1 MYLFARRAR
10 LANGHLRESAAWA
23 VAITEK
29 VNQITELNVGLWTS
43 VFSPGLGELVWATF
57 VTDLAILETA
67 EAKLMVDDGYV
78 ALADQGA
85 AFSSV
90 EGADDTLSQ
99 LVHGDIDPN
108 RQIQYVAVIETTV
121 AAGKLGRGME
131 LGVEIAQRATQ
142 VTGIPTAFLAD
153 TTGTYGAV
161 RWITGY
167 ETVNQLQT
175 AEQAISGDVKFTQF
189 VDKEV
194 GSVYL
199 SGPAVTTQRIARRIA

>member
-1 MYLFARRAR
+1 MYLFSRRAR
-10 LANGHLRESAAWA
+10 LANGHLRDSTAWA
-23 VAITEK
+23 IAITEK

-78 ALADQGA
+78 ALVDKGA
-85 AFSSV
+85 AFSTT
-90 EGADDTLSQ
+90 EGADDTLSL

-108 RQIQYVAVIETTV
+108 REIRYVAVIETTV
-121 AAGKLGRGME
+121 ASGKVGRGME
-131 LGVEIAQRATQ
+131 LGVEIAQRAQQ

-153 TTGTYGAV
+153 TTGNYGGV

-167 ETVNQLQT
+167 ETIEQLQA
-175 AEQAISGDVKFTQF
+175 AEQAISGDVKFTEF

-194 GSVYL
+194 AGVYL
-199 SGPAVTTQRIARRIA
+199 AGPSVTTQRIARRIV

>member
-10 LANGHLRESAAWA
+10 LANGQLRDSAAWA

-85 AFSSV
+85 AFSTA

-108 RQIQYVAVIETTV
+108 REIQYVAVIETTV
-121 AAGKLGRGME
+121 AAGKVGRGME
-131 LGVEIAQRATQ
+131 VGVEIAQRAQQ

-153 TTGTYGAV
+153 TTGNYGGV

-167 ETVNQLQT
+167 ETIEQLQ
-175 AEQAISGDVKFTQF
+175 AAGQAIAGDVKFTQF
-189 VDKEV
+189 VDKEAA
-194 GSVYL
+194 GVYL
-199 SGPAVTTQRIARRIA
+199 AGPSVTTQRIARRIV

>member
-1 MYLFARRAR
+1 MYLFSRRAR
-10 LANGHLRESAAWA
+10 LATGHLRESSAWA

-29 VNQITELNVGLWTS
+29 VNQITELDVSLWTS

-67 EAKLMVDDGYV
+67 EAKLMVDDGYA

-85 AFSSV
+85 KFAST

-99 LVHGDIDPN
+99 LLHGEVDPN

-121 AAGKLGRGME
+121 ASGKVGRGME
-131 LGVEIAQRATQ
+131 LGVEIAQRAQQ
-142 VTGIPTAFLAD
+142 VTGVPTAFLAD
-153 TTGTYGAV
+153 TTGNYGGV

-167 ETVNQLQT
+167 DTVEQLQ
-175 AEQAISGDVKFTQF
+175 AAGQAISGDVKFTQF

-194 GSVYL
+194 AGVYL
-199 SGPAVTTQRIARRIA
+199 SGPSITTQRIARRIV

>member
-10 LANGHLRESAAWA
+10 LANGHLRDSTAWA

-67 EAKLMVDDGYV
+67 EAKLLVDDSYV
-78 ALADQGA
+78 ALVDKGA
-85 AFSSV
+85 AFSTT

-108 RQIQYVAVIETTV
+108 REIQYVAVIETTV
-121 AAGKLGRGME
+121 ASGKVGRGME
-131 LGVEIAQRATQ
+131 LGVEIAQRAEK
-142 VTGIPTAFLAD
+142 VTGLPTAFLAD
-153 TTGTYGAV
+153 TTGNYGGV

-167 ETVNQLQT
+167 ETVEQLQA
-175 AEQAISGDVKFTQF
+175 AELAISGDVKFTEF

-194 GSVYL
+194 AGVYL
-199 SGPAVTTQRIARRIA
+199 AGPSVTTQRIARRIV

>member
-10 LANGHLRESAAWA
+10 LANGHLRDSTAWA

-78 ALADQGA
+78 ALADKGA
-85 AFSSV
+85 AFSTAD
-90 EGADDTLSQ
+90 GADDTLSL

-108 RQIQYVAVIETTV
+108 REIHYVAVIETTV
-121 AAGKLGRGME
+121 AAGKVGRGME
-131 LGVEIAQRATQ
+131 LGVDIAQRAQQ

-153 TTGTYGAV
+153 TTGNYGGV

-167 ETVNQLQT
+167 ETVEQLQA
-175 AEQAISGDVKFTQF
+175 AEQAISSDAKFTQF
-189 VDKEV
+189 LDKEV
-194 GSVYL
+194 AGVYL
-199 SGPAVTTQRIARRIA
+199 AGPSVTTQRIARRIV